1 MISDMTVTLL
11 TSVALTPCC
20 DMRENVERSSS
31 RPSSH
36 ETSEIDKSFTA
47 FVQSPSTDYAESL
60 RNLWM
65 VLLPYFLFF
74 IPRSMMLCI
83 SNAFGIPRIVAG
95 LKPNGPP
102 SVFAANVMPS
112 P

>member
-1 MISDMTVTLL
+1 MINDVTVTLL

-36 ETSEIDKSFTA
+36 ETSEIDKSFICSDKA
-47 FVQSPSTDYAESL
+47 IHRLRKKSAESV
-60 RNLWM
+60 NG
-65 VLLPYFLFF
+65 LLPYLLFF

-83 SNAFGIPRIVAG
+83 SNAFGMPRIVAG